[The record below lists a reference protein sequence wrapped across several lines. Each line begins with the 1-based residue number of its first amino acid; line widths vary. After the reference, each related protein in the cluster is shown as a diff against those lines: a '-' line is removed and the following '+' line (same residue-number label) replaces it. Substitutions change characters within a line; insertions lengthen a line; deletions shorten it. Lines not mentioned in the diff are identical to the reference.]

1 MAEEKMPKTKC
12 QLWSLGTSTLGH
24 SRTPTRVPYKEK
36 KGQKIQFC
44 IEHIFVFTQFR
55 KSLFGCWTE
64 QKWDMSVCEW
74 QTNLL
79 LASDVYNSLKKKTLK
94 TTRGSNVLLN
104 GWLDNS
110 TTLRSRKSWPVEFQ
124 RGLVNLIYS
133 QKIGL

>member
-1 MAEEKMPKTKC
+1 MAEKMPKTKC

-44 IEHIFVFTQFR
+44 IEHIFVLLSVESHF
-55 KSLFGCWTE
+55 LGVE

-79 LASDVYNSLKKKTLK
+79 LASDVYNSLEKNTK
-94 TTRGSNVLLN
+94 
-104 GWLDNS
+104 DNERVKCS
-110 TTLRSRKSWPVEFQ
+110 IKRV
-124 RGLVNLIYS
+124 
-133 QKIGL
+133 IG